1 MATNE
6 NTLWGKI
13 ITRGRKNPIGKL
25 FLDKRFVHYTWAS
38 IFVSI
43 LNIFLIWLFVD
54 IFHIHTIISTTIVV
68 GMTFIIRYVFF
79 DYLRVL

>member
-1 MATNE
+1 MTVHE
-6 NTLWGKI
+6 NSFFGKI
-13 ITRGRKNPIGKL
+13 LARGRKNSIGKL

-38 IFVSI
+38 IFVSV

-68 GMTFIIRYVFF
+68 GMTFVIRYVFF